1 MARARARDA
10 DAAEARV
17 AKLKKKLDDVS
28 SSQRELQELDEA
40 NARHVQEITRLE
52 VLLSSREKRD
62 VDVDQLRV
70 EKTALDQRV
79 NELHK
84 LCEDKDE
91 ELRRLTLQK
100 EESDAQR
107 RFFED
112 ELASARPAPQSPE
125 QMAPVFEESASSF
138 CANTL

>member
-1 MARARARDA
+1 M
-10 DAAEARV
+10 
-17 AKLKKKLDDVS
+17 
-28 SSQRELQELDEA
+28 
-40 NARHVQEITRLE
+40 
-52 VLLSSREKRD
+52 
-62 VDVDQLRV
+62 DQLRV

-112 ELASARPAPQSPE
+112 ELA
-125 QMAPVFEESASSF
+125 
-138 CANTL
+138 

>member
-1 MARARARDA
+1 M
-10 DAAEARV
+10 
-17 AKLKKKLDDVS
+17 LKKKLDDVS

-40 NARHVQEITRLE
+40 NARHVRRDHAGWR
-52 VLLSSREKRD
+52 SSLRNIMKRD
-62 VDVDQLRV
+62 VDVDQLAV

-91 ELRRLTLQK
+91 DLRRLTLQK

-112 ELASARPAPQSPE
+112 ELKAARPAPQSP
-125 QMAPVFEESASSF
+125 ADGSRV
-138 CANTL
+138 